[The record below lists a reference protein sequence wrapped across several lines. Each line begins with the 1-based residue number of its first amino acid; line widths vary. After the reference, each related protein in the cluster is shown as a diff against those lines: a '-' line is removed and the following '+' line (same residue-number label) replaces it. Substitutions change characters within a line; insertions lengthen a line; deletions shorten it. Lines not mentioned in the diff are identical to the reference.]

1 MRISDWSSDVC
12 SSDLRR
18 LGREPADAA
27 ALCGTGDR
35 RGPRHSGQRA
45 AAADREPDRRLE
57 AETSMTQSAVSVRG
71 VTQHFTADG
80 QSTLAL
86 DAIDLDIPHG
96 KFVAPGGPTGGAMS
110 QIGRERGR
118 ARVGKS

>member
-71 VTQHFTADG
+71 VTPHFTAEDRTSVG
-80 QSTLAL
+80 S
-86 DAIDLDIPHG
+86 
-96 KFVAPGGPTGGAMS
+96 
-110 QIGRERGR
+110 
-118 ARVGKS
+118 GKSVSVLVDLGGRRIMKQTNKQNQKNQV